1 MLVLQELSMQLLM
14 NRPHDVYLV
23 QLEVFPLQELSIAKY
38 VKEDIIQ
45 RQVWSVSHV
54 RPGFILEEEP
64 SSVKYV
70 PQVPLPMQLLQNA
83 LLVLQVTMLLLVSLL
98 AEVVV

>member
-1 MLVLQELSMQLLM
+1 M
-14 NRPHDVYLV
+14 
-23 QLEVFPLQELSIAKY
+23 KY

-45 RQVWSVSHV
+45 RQVWSVFHV
-54 RPGFILEEEP
+54 RPGFIPEEEP

-70 PQVPLPMQLLQNA
+70 PQVPLPMRLLQNA
-83 LLVLQVTMLLLVSLL
+83 PLVLQVTMLLLVSLN